1 MKFVKTKNMKIDTL
15 LYAGQ
20 TILLIACG
28 PSETVD
34 NPSDKDTASI
44 VPIVEEK
51 ADDRINLDNGSKWKV
66 DEKMMSFINEIETN
80 AIDFSKN
87 AKEKSMEMYQQL
99 STLINNNLD
108 SLTSNCTMSGQAHD
122 ELHKWLLPFLD
133 LSEEFS
139 ISETLAESD
148 SLYNQILNSLGEFHE
163 YFE

>member
-15 LYAGQ
+15 LYAGL

-99 STLINNNLD
+99 STSINNNLD

-122 ELHKWLLPFLD
+122 ELHKWLLPFLE